1 MIPKSAKP
9 SINRSSKDLKS
20 KEVEIVKLP
29 LPISV
34 CLPKKVLER
43 SKFFSKSNKSKKM
56 TNSNVRKLYA
66 QATSSNILDILKLK
80 NNFPNL
86 LAKKIKE
93 IQRIINNKNKMRPQL
108 NMTTKG
114 PSKKQVI
121 VPMSKVNINNILT
134 LANKHVTNINRALKN
149 VKSNILVNFIH
160 LDKLGTSNLVVLQ
173 LDFLVMERYV
183 KSIDNVSS
191 DDV

>member
-1 MIPKSAKP
+1 
-9 SINRSSKDLKS
+9 
-20 KEVEIVKLP
+20 
-29 LPISV
+29 
-34 CLPKKVLER
+34 
-43 SKFFSKSNKSKKM
+43 M

-108 NMTTKG
+108 NMITKG

-160 LDKLGTSNLVVLQ
+160 LDKLGIIIASNLVVLQ

>member
-1 MIPKSAKP
+1 
-9 SINRSSKDLKS
+9 
-20 KEVEIVKLP
+20 
-29 LPISV
+29 
-34 CLPKKVLER
+34 
-43 SKFFSKSNKSKKM
+43 M
-56 TNSNVRKLYA
+56 TNFNVRKLYA

-108 NMTTKG
+108 NMITKG

-149 VKSNILVNFIH
+149 IKSNILVNFIH
-160 LDKLGTSNLVVLQ
+160 LDKLGIIIASNLVVLQ

>member
-1 MIPKSAKP
+1 
-9 SINRSSKDLKS
+9 
-20 KEVEIVKLP
+20 
-29 LPISV
+29 
-34 CLPKKVLER
+34 
-43 SKFFSKSNKSKKM
+43 M
-56 TNSNVRKLYA
+56 TNFNVRKLYA

-86 LAKKIKE
+86 PAKKIKE
-93 IQRIINNKNKMRPQL
+93 IQRIINNKDKMRPQL

-160 LDKLGTSNLVVLQ
+160 LDKLGIIIASNLVVLQ

>member
-1 MIPKSAKP
+1 
-9 SINRSSKDLKS
+9 
-20 KEVEIVKLP
+20 
-29 LPISV
+29 
-34 CLPKKVLER
+34 
-43 SKFFSKSNKSKKM
+43 M

-134 LANKHVTNINRALKN
+134 LANKHVTNINRTLKN
-149 VKSNILVNFIH
+149 IKSNILVNFIH
-160 LDKLGTSNLVVLQ
+160 LDKLGIIIASNLVVLQ